1 MQILMKPTQAAGVI
15 LAGMRPVPVAQ
26 ANASN
31 TATDG
36 FEPQFKVKAS
46 QIDLARKDTLM

>member
-1 MQILMKPTQAAGVI
+1 MQILMKLTQEAGGI

-31 TATDG
+31 TATAAS
-36 FEPQFKVKAS
+36 EP
-46 QIDLARKDTLM
+46 